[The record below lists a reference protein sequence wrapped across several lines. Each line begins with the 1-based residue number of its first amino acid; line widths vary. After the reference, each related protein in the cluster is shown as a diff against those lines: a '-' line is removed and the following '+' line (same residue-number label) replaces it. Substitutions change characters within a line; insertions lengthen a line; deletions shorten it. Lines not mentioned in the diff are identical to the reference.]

1 MSRTWPPL
9 RRPDKARN
17 VRFRL
22 LALDIDGTLLD
33 RDGRL
38 LPSTVAA
45 VQRARDA
52 GIQPVLC
59 TGRRY
64 RRTWPVAR
72 ELGLEIPMIC
82 NSGAVVKSPDGRSTL
97 WRSDFDPDLALAI
110 LDGFD
115 RQGHRALSFQDGSPE
130 DPDFVVHADPSGCP
144 LMDDYLRKNRPHGAI
159 DPDWRDRIAAS
170 SHFHFCAFGD
180 RDQLLNLENLVRE
193 ALGDRVQ
200 SFVQK
205 SPSYLG
211 TSCEV
216 LRGDA
221 NKWTAVLRM
230 AASWGIAP
238 EEICAVGDDMN
249 DLPMIAAAGLG
260 VAMGHAPDVVLG
272 AADLITGDHDN
283 DGVTALIDQV
293 LLV

>member
-1 MSRTWPPL
+1 MSGAWPPL
-9 RRPDKARN
+9 RRPDKVRN

-33 RDGRL
+33 RGGRL
-38 LPSTVAA
+38 LPSTVDA

-52 GIQPVLC
+52 GVQPVLC

-72 ELGLEIPMIC
+72 ELGLEIPLVC

-97 WRSDFDPDLALAI
+97 WRSDFDLELASAI
-110 LDGFD
+110 LHCFD
-115 RQGHRALSFQDGSPE
+115 RQGYRALSFQDGNPE
-130 DPDFVVHADPSGCP
+130 DPDFLVHADPSGCP
-144 LMDDYLRKNRPHGAI
+144 LMDDYLLRNRPHGAI
-159 DPDWRDRIAAS
+159 DPQWRDRLAER
-170 SHFHFCAFGD
+170 SHFHLCAIGD
-180 RDQLLNLENLVRE
+180 RGRLLRLEAGVRE
-193 ALGDRVQ
+193 ALGVRVQ

-221 NKWTAVLRM
+221 NKWTAVLRL
-230 AASWGIAP
+230 AESWGIAA

-249 DLPMIAAAGLG
+249 DLPMIAGAGLG
-260 VAMGHAPDVVLG
+260 VAMGHAPEVVLA
-272 AADLITGDHDN
+272 AADLITGDHDH
-283 DGVTALIDQV
+283 DGVTDLIDRV
-293 LLV
+293 LLA